1 MTDIDAV
8 PALSRWRRTMVSD
21 GTLAVE
27 CLERGDGPG
36 VILLPEIP
44 GIMPGTIAL
53 GDLLVEHGFTVVMP
67 SLFGT
72 PGRRPGAI
80 GQAAA
85 VAKLCVMA
93 EFRAFSLDL
102 RGQVTDF
109 LRLVARELAARTP
122 GRGVGI
128 VGMCFTGGFA
138 IATAVTTDDIM
149 ATVVSQP
156 AAPFPV
162 SPSRARSIGVPG
174 KVLDGYGASRVDS
187 APCVLGLRFTRDR
200 TSGDARLST
209 LERHLGRAVR
219 IVRIPS
225 GPDSIDGTPAGAHSV
240 LTGGVREDPPNRAFE
255 ERELMFGFL
264 RERLAPVEASDARQL

>member
-1 MTDIDAV
+1 MTDADAV
-8 PALSRWRRTMVSD
+8 PGLSRWRRTMVSD

-27 CLERGDGPG
+27 CLERGAGPG

-44 GIMPGTIAL
+44 GIMPSTIEL

-67 SLFGT
+67 SLFGV
-72 PGRRPGAI
+72 PGRVPGVLGKAT
-80 GQAAA
+80 A

-109 LRLVARELAARTP
+109 LRLVARDLAARTSV
-122 GRGVGI
+122 RGVGI

-138 IATAVTTDDIM
+138 IATAVTTDDIL

-162 SPSRARSIGVPG
+162 SPSRARSIGVPADA
-174 KVLDGYGASRVDS
+174 LERYAASRSGS

-200 TSGDARLST
+200 TSGDARLVA
-209 LERHLGRAVR
+209 LERHLGRAAS

-225 GPDSIDGTPAGAHSV
+225 GADSTDGTPMGAHSV
-240 LTGGVREDPPNRAFE
+240 LTAGVREEPPNGAFDA
-255 ERELMFGFL
+255 REQMFEFL
-264 RERLAPVEASDARQL
+264 RERLAASAASGATA

>member
-1 MTDIDAV
+1 MTDVDAV
-8 PALSRWRRTMVSD
+8 HGLGRWRRTMVSD

-27 CLERGDGPG
+27 CLERGEGPG

-44 GIMPGTIAL
+44 GIMPGTIEL

-67 SLFGT
+67 SLFGV
-72 PGRRPGAI
+72 PGRRPGVLA
-80 GQAAA
+80 QVATL
-85 VAKLCVMA
+85 AKLCVMA

-102 RGQVTDF
+102 RGQITDF
-109 LRLVARELAARTP
+109 LRLVARDLASRTS

-138 IATAVTTDDIM
+138 IATAVTTDEIL

-156 AAPFPV
+156 AAPFAV
-162 SPSRARSIGVPG
+162 SPSRARSIGVPANA
-174 KVLDGYGASRVDS
+174 LERYATDRDGA

-200 TSGDARLST
+200 TSGDARLAT

-225 GPDSIDGTPAGAHSV
+225 GADAADGTPAPAHSV
-240 LTGGVREDPPNRAFE
+240 LTGGVREDPPNRAFD
-255 ERELMFGFL
+255 ERERMFEFL
-264 RERLAPVEASDARQL
+264 GERLAATGSAPHRD

>member
-1 MTDIDAV
+1 MTDADAV
-8 PALSRWRRTMVSD
+8 PELSRWQRTMVSD

-44 GIMPGTIAL
+44 GIMPGTIEL
-53 GDLLVEHGFTVVMP
+53 GDLLVDHGFTVVMP
-67 SLFGT
+67 SLFGV
-72 PGRRPGAI
+72 PGRRPGLL
-80 GQAAA
+80 GQVAA

-109 LRLVARELAARTP
+109 LRLVAGDLAARTH

-138 IATAVTTDDIM
+138 IATAVTTDEILV
-149 ATVVSQP
+149 TVVSQP

-162 SPSRARSIGVPG
+162 SPSRARSVGVPPAA
-174 KVLDGYGASRVDS
+174 LERYAASRAD
-187 APCVLGLRFTRDR
+187 ATPCVLGLRFTQDAR
-200 TSGDARLST
+200 SGDARMVA
-209 LERHLGRAVR
+209 LERHLGRAARV
-219 IVRIPS
+219 VRIPS
-225 GPDSIDGTPAGAHSV
+225 GDDSADGTPKGAHSV
-240 LTGGVREDPPNRAFE
+240 LTGGVREDPPNRAFL
-255 ERELMFGFL
+255 EREQMFEFL
-264 RERLAPVEASDARQL
+264 RERLAPAGASDARA

>member
-1 MTDIDAV
+1 
-8 PALSRWRRTMVSD
+8 MVSD

-53 GDLLVEHGFTVVMP
+53 GDLLVEQGFTVVMP
-67 SLFGT
+67 SLFGV
-72 PGRRPGAI
+72 PGRRPGKL

-102 RGQVTDF
+102 RGPVTDF
-109 LRLVARELAARTP
+109 LRLVAAELAARTP
-122 GRGVGI
+122 GRGVGM

-138 IATAVTTDDIM
+138 IATAVTTDDIA

-162 SPSRARSIGVPG
+162 SPSRARSIGVPAG
-174 KVLDGYGASRVDS
+174 ELEQYAASRIDQP
-187 APCVLGLRFTRDR
+187 ACVLGLRFSRDR
-200 TSGDARLST
+200 TSGDARLVA
-209 LERHLGRAVR
+209 LERHLGRAAR

-225 GPDSIDGTPAGAHSV
+225 GRDSTDGTPGSAHSV
-240 LTGGVREDPPNRAFE
+240 LTRGVREDPPNRAFE
-255 ERELMFGFL
+255 EREHVFAFL
-264 RERLAPVEASDARQL
+264 HERLGPAEAPG